1 MSFVSVVAHEKF
13 ITVVTDG
20 LAVFTYGDGRME
32 RSENYQKYRMIG
44 PKQFIAFAGNTG
56 PCEYLVG
63 EYPQRDEG
71 YDLDQVALE
80 LQEKIQEYDFRLGE
94 RALIIV
100 GGVSGGEIVAHS
112 FNHETPA
119 GDTVNRPKGQEMP
132 LLLLQGTNVDQGILE
147 AFEATLVEAQ
157 SPEQVLQI
165 QEHFNSLVSVADSS
179 VNTVTFKELI
189 YL

>member
-20 LAVFTYGDGRME
+20 LAEFTYGDGRKE
-32 RSENYQKYRMIG
+32 RNENYQKYCMIG

-63 EYPQRDEG
+63 GYPQKDEG

-80 LQEKIQEYDFRLGE
+80 LKEKIQEYDFQLGE

-100 GGVSGGEIVAHS
+100 GGISGGEIVAHV
-112 FNHETPA
+112 FNHETPV
-119 GDTVNRPKGQEMP
+119 GDIVKRPKGQEMP
-132 LLLLQGTNVDQGILE
+132 LMLLHGPNVSQSISETFETALLE
-147 AFEATLVEAQ
+147 ART
-157 SPEQVLQI
+157 PEQVLQI
-165 QEHFNSLVSVADSS
+165 QEHYNILVSATDTS
-179 VNTVTFKELI
+179 VNTVTFKKLI